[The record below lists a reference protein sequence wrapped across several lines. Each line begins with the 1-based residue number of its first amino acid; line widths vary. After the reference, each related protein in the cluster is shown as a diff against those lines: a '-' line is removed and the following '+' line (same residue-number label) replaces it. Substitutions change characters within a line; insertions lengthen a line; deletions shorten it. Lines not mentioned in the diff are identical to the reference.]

1 VDCVLFDILLEKIST
16 AKIRLIHRFS
26 TIGCH
31 KYDGN
36 GPSIVSKHGL
46 VINLKQSCVN
56 GSSMR
61 ASEVIA
67 NHPKNFVSPDANNW
81 IAM

>member
-1 VDCVLFDILLEKIST
+1 VVDSFQGMRLLGAFVNQLIAFCSIFRWKKIST

-36 GPSIVSKHGL
+36 GPSIVSK
-46 VINLKQSCVN
+46 Q
-56 GSSMR
+56 
-61 ASEVIA
+61 
-67 NHPKNFVSPDANNW
+67 
-81 IAM
+81 